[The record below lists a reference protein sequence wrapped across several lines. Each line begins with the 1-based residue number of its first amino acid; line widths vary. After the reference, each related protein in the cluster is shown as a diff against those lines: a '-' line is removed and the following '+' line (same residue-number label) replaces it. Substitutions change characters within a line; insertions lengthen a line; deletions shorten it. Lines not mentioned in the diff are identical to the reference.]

1 VNWCEMIHRFGN
13 RIDELEGVVREI
25 AIDITTGTFV
35 ERLSPEELWGK
46 TNERVSLVSKLI
58 DELKEYLFILKPE
71 SVPTYQRQVTGI
83 HERLDVFQETL
94 KMDAD
99 DEHRSQ
105 VSIDELRQAL
115 VEISDF
121 ISLCRETGE
130 NPSEVINE
138 ILTLKE
144 NQATGAPPVTQNKIG
159 PLGNLLKGA
168 QASHEKLEGL
178 YAEMGDQLEA
188 LKKEYDELYYS
199 LKRKEE

>member
-1 VNWCEMIHRFGN
+1 MNWCEMIHRFGN

-35 ERLSPEELWGK
+35 ERLSPKELWEK
-46 TNERVSLVSKLI
+46 TNERVSLVSDLI

-71 SVPTYQRQVTGI
+71 SVPTFRRHVTGI

-115 VEISDF
+115 VKISDF

-130 NPSEVINE
+130 SPSEVINE

-144 NQATGAPPVTQNKIG
+144 NQATDAPPVTQDKIG
-159 PLGNLLKGA
+159 PLGDLLEEA
-168 QASHEKLEGL
+168 QASHGKLEGL
-178 YAEMGDQLEA
+178 YAEMGSQLEA
-188 LKKEYDELYYS
+188 LKKEYDELYFS

>member
-1 VNWCEMIHRFGN
+1 MNWCEMIHRFGN
-13 RIDELEGVVREI
+13 RIDELEEVLREI

-35 ERLSPEELWGK
+35 DRLSPEELWGK
-46 TNERVSLVSKLI
+46 TNERVSLVSDLI

-71 SVPTYQRQVTGI
+71 SVPTFQRHVTGI

-121 ISLCRETGE
+121 ISLYRDTRE

-138 ILTLKE
+138 ILTLRE
-144 NQATGAPPVTQNKIG
+144 NQATDAPPVTQDKMG
-159 PLGNLLKGA
+159 SMGDMLKGA
-168 QASHEKLEGL
+168 QSSHGKLEEL
-178 YAEMGDQLEA
+178 HAEIGGQLEA
-188 LKKEYDELYYS
+188 LKKEYDELYFS

>member
-1 VNWCEMIHRFGN
+1 MIHRFGN
-13 RIDELEGVVREI
+13 RIDELEGVLREI

-35 ERLSPEELWGK
+35 DRLSPEELWEK
-46 TNERVSLVSKLI
+46 TNERVSLVSDLI

-71 SVPTYQRQVTGI
+71 SVPTFQRHVTGI

-99 DEHRSQ
+99 DEHRSH

-121 ISLCRETGE
+121 IILCRETRE

-138 ILTLKE
+138 ILTLRE
-144 NQATGAPPVTQNKIG
+144 NQATDAPPVTQGKMG
-159 PLGNLLKGA
+159 PLGDLLKGA
-168 QASHEKLEGL
+168 QSSHGKLEEL
-178 YAEMGDQLEA
+178 YAEMGSQLEA
-188 LKKEYDELYYS
+188 LKKEYDELYFS
-199 LKRKEE
+199 LKRKEG

>member
-1 VNWCEMIHRFGN
+1 MIHRFGN

-35 ERLSPEELWGK
+35 ERLSPKELWEK
-46 TNERVSLVSKLI
+46 TNERVSLVSDLI

-71 SVPTYQRQVTGI
+71 SVPTFQRHVTGI

-115 VEISDF
+115 VKISDF

-130 NPSEVINE
+130 SPSEVINE

-144 NQATGAPPVTQNKIG
+144 NQATDAPPVTQDKIG
-159 PLGNLLKGA
+159 PLGDLLEEA
-168 QASHEKLEGL
+168 QASHGKLEEL
-178 YAEMGDQLEA
+178 YAEMGSQLEA
-188 LKKEYDELYYS
+188 LKKEYDELYFS

>member
-1 VNWCEMIHRFGN
+1 MNWCEMIHRFGN
-13 RIDELEGVVREI
+13 RIDELEGVLREI

-35 ERLSPEELWGK
+35 DRLSPEELWEK
-46 TNERVSLVSKLI
+46 TNERVSLVSDLI

-71 SVPTYQRQVTGI
+71 SVPTFQRHVTGI

-121 ISLCRETGE
+121 IGLCRETRE

-138 ILTLKE
+138 ILTLRE
-144 NQATGAPPVTQNKIG
+144 NQATDAPPVTQDKMG
-159 PLGNLLKGA
+159 PLGDLLKGA
-168 QASHEKLEGL
+168 QSSHGKLEEL
-178 YAEMGDQLEA
+178 HAEMGSQLEA
-188 LKKEYDELYYS
+188 LKKEYDELYFS

>member
-1 VNWCEMIHRFGN
+1 MNWCEMIHRFGN

-46 TNERVSLVSKLI
+46 TNERVSLVSDLI

-71 SVPTYQRQVTGI
+71 SVPTFQRHVTGI

-115 VEISDF
+115 VKISDF

-130 NPSEVINE
+130 SPSEVINE

-144 NQATGAPPVTQNKIG
+144 NQATDAPPVTQDKMG
-159 PLGNLLKGA
+159 PLGDLLKGT
-168 QASHEKLEGL
+168 QASHGKLEEL
-178 YAEMGDQLEA
+178 YAEMGSQLEA
-188 LKKEYDELYYS
+188 LKKEYDELYFS

>member
-159 PLGNLLKGA
+159 PLGYLLKGA

-188 LKKEYDELYYS
+188 LKKEYDELYFS

>member
-1 VNWCEMIHRFGN
+1 MIHRFGN
-13 RIDELEGVVREI
+13 RIDELEGVLREI

-35 ERLSPEELWGK
+35 DRLSPEELWEK
-46 TNERVSLVSKLI
+46 TNERVSLVSDLI

-71 SVPTYQRQVTGI
+71 SVPTFQRHVTGI

-121 ISLCRETGE
+121 IILCRETRE

-138 ILTLKE
+138 ILTLRANQSTDAAPV
-144 NQATGAPPVTQNKIG
+144 NQAKMG
-159 PLGNLLKGA
+159 PLGDLLKGA
-168 QASHEKLEGL
+168 QASHGKLEEL
-178 YAEMGDQLEA
+178 YAEMGSQLEA
-188 LKKEYDELYYS
+188 LKKEYDELYFS

>member
-1 VNWCEMIHRFGN
+1 MIHRFGN
-13 RIDELEGVVREI
+13 RIDELEGVLREI

-35 ERLSPEELWGK
+35 DRLSPEELWEK
-46 TNERVSLVSKLI
+46 TNERVSLVSDLI

-71 SVPTYQRQVTGI
+71 SVPTFQRHVTGI

-99 DEHRSQ
+99 DEHRSH
-105 VSIDELRQAL
+105 VSIDELKQAL

-121 ISLCRETGE
+121 IILCRETRE

-138 ILTLKE
+138 ILTLRA
-144 NQATGAPPVTQNKIG
+144 NQATDAPPVTQDKMG
-159 PLGNLLKGA
+159 PLGDLLKGA
-168 QASHEKLEGL
+168 QASHGKLEEL
-178 YAEMGDQLEA
+178 YAEMGSQLEA
-188 LKKEYDELYYS
+188 LKKEYDELYFS

>member
-1 VNWCEMIHRFGN
+1 MNWCDMIHRFGN

-46 TNERVSLVSKLI
+46 TNERVSLVSDLI
-58 DELKEYLFILKPE
+58 DELREYLVILKPE
-71 SVPTYQRQVTGI
+71 SVPTFQRQVNDI

-99 DEHRSQ
+99 VEHRSQ

-115 VEISDF
+115 VKISDF
-121 ISLCRETGE
+121 ISLCRDTGE

-144 NQATGAPPVTQNKIG
+144 NQATDAPPVTQDRMG
-159 PLGNLLKGA
+159 PLGDLLRGA
-168 QASHEKLEGL
+168 QASHGRLGGL

-188 LKKEYDELYYS
+188 LKKEYDELYFS
-199 LKRKEE
+199 LKRKED

>member
-1 VNWCEMIHRFGN
+1 MNWCEMIHRFGN
-13 RIDELEGVVREI
+13 RIDELEEVVREI

-46 TNERVSLVSKLI
+46 TNERVSLVSDLI

-71 SVPTYQRQVTGI
+71 SVPTFQRHVTGI

-94 KMDAD
+94 KLDAD

-130 NPSEVINE
+130 DPSEVIKE

-144 NQATGAPPVTQNKIG
+144 NQSTGAPSVTQNKIG

-168 QASHEKLEGL
+168 QASHEKIEGL

-188 LKKEYDELYYS
+188 LKKEYDELYFS

>member
-1 VNWCEMIHRFGN
+1 MIHRFGN
-13 RIDELEGVVREI
+13 RIDELEGVLREI

-35 ERLSPEELWGK
+35 DRLSPEELWGK
-46 TNERVSLVSKLI
+46 TSERVSLVSDLI

-71 SVPTYQRQVTGI
+71 SVPTFQRHVTGI

-99 DEHRSQ
+99 DEHRSH

-121 ISLCRETGE
+121 IILCRETRE

-138 ILTLKE
+138 ILTLRE
-144 NQATGAPPVTQNKIG
+144 NQATDAPPVTQDKMG
-159 PLGNLLKGA
+159 PLGDLLKGA
-168 QASHEKLEGL
+168 QASHGKLKEL
-178 YAEMGDQLEA
+178 HAEIGGQLEA
-188 LKKEYDELYYS
+188 LKKEYDELYFG
-199 LKRKEE
+199 LKKKEE

>member
-1 VNWCEMIHRFGN
+1 MIHRFGN
-13 RIDELEGVVREI
+13 RIDELEGVLREI

-35 ERLSPEELWGK
+35 DRLSPEELWGK
-46 TNERVSLVSKLI
+46 TSERVSLVSDLI

-71 SVPTYQRQVTGI
+71 SVPTFQRHVTGI

-121 ISLCRETGE
+121 IILCRETRE

-138 ILTLKE
+138 ILTLRE
-144 NQATGAPPVTQNKIG
+144 NQATDAPPVTQDKMG
-159 PLGNLLKGA
+159 PLGDLLKGT
-168 QASHEKLEGL
+168 QASHRKLEEL
-178 YAEMGDQLEA
+178 YATMGSQLEA
-188 LKKEYDELYYS
+188 LKKEYDDLYFS

>member
-1 VNWCEMIHRFGN
+1 MNWCEMIHRFGN
-13 RIDELEGVVREI
+13 RIDELEGVLREI

-35 ERLSPEELWGK
+35 DRLSPEELWGK
-46 TNERVSLVSKLI
+46 TNERVSLVSDLI

-71 SVPTYQRQVTGI
+71 SVPTFQRHVTGI

-121 ISLCRETGE
+121 ISLCRETRE

-138 ILTLKE
+138 ILTLRE
-144 NQATGAPPVTQNKIG
+144 NQATDAPPVTQDKMG
-159 PLGNLLKGA
+159 PLGDLLKGA
-168 QASHEKLEGL
+168 QASHGKLEEL
-178 YAEMGDQLEA
+178 HAEIGGQLEA
-188 LKKEYDELYYS
+188 LKKEYDELYFS